1 MSKKDLLSDREETI
15 ALFEIYKPL
24 LSNESVRR
32 FEEYYY
38 DDLSL
43 TEICELENVSRS
55 AIHDALKKTLKKL
68 LFYEGKLEILKK
80 RKIIAKSISDY
91 QNSSGADK
99 DKSLKKLL
107 EDLEN
112 AI

>member
-1 MSKKDLLSDREETI
+1 MDKKDLLSNREEAI

-24 LSNESVRR
+24 LSFESVRR

-43 TEICELENVSRS
+43 AEICEFEDVSRS

-68 LFYEGKLEILKK
+68 FFYEDKLEILKK
-80 RKIIAKSISDY
+80 RKKIAKSLSDY
-91 QNSSGADK
+91 KNASGMDK
-99 DKSLKKLL
+99 ENALKRLL
-107 EDLEN
+107 EELEN